1 MDELLAVYNGDVM
14 SVLSWQAVG
23 HEVRDGSRDQIMKNM
38 HGFYP
43 PGQLFFIMICIWK
56 EILESLF
63 EQYIFSEHFNVINIH
78 VLIMHGTKHK
88 DRQTLFDTQGTL
100 SSLYW
105 CFATSKEG
113 EDIGISKAWQE

>member
-1 MDELLAVYNGDVM
+1 
-14 SVLSWQAVG
+14 
-23 HEVRDGSRDQIMKNM
+23 
-38 HGFYP
+38 
-43 PGQLFFIMICIWK
+43 MICIWK